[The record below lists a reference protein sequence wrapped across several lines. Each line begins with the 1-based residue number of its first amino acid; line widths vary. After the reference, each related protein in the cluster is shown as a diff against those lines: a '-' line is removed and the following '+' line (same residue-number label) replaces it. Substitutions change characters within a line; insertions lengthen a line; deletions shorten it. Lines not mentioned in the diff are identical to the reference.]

1 LLPNIAIIFLQ
12 IIYRV
17 NLVEDDY
24 PFHCTV
30 GLGLPASAVTLCYD
44 VLLTSMY
51 FVIFIKFY
59 CFPNTAQQTAHQS
72 SSLHMMSKRN
82 SIAAMTTLIT
92 SCANYIIM
100 IVMNGHE
107 RGLVASSICALVKKK
122 KANTFTLN

>member
-1 LLPNIAIIFLQ
+1 VIGS
-12 IIYRV
+12 
-17 NLVEDDY
+17 EY

-30 GLGLPASAVTLCYD
+30 GLGLPAAAVTLCYD
-44 VLLTSMY
+44 VLLSLMY

-82 SIAAMTTLIT
+82 SIAAITALLT

-100 IVMNGHE
+100 ITMGGHE
-107 RGLVASSICALVKKK
+107 RGLLASSICALVI
-122 KANTFTLN
+122 FFYLLFVYMY